1 MTSQPKRKKKRSLVR
16 TLLYRFFTGLEIL
29 IKFCFFIP
37 ILLFMVWFSH
47 KVDISG
53 LFQGELAP
61 REVANMLLAGE
72 TVSNYDKMDER
83 AVLELYVQ
91 NLPEDQIPDTIAL
104 GSSRVL
110 QLRQEL
116 GGGSFFNMGLSGAS
130 SMDIMNCFYLLDKA
144 GKLPKNLIIEVD
156 PWLFNGDSA
165 ADLNKKADTELFSEF
180 LQKALGLTSDY
191 EEPDQLA
198 LWKALI
204 DPAYFQG
211 NVKYAL
217 KQRATGEAT
226 TEDGESIPFQPVSG
240 DLDSLDNNV
249 KEPDGSVLYQADF
262 RNWDYDQVMAEV
274 LDQAGTLNGLHGF
287 SKMDPYWT
295 DLFERFIGYVQS
307 KDVNVVFLLTPYHPF
322 IIKHVHNNPQGFEGF
337 FEVEP
342 WLRSFAQEH
351 NIPLYG
357 SYHASRIGV
366 PESLFYDGLHC
377 KPEALKLYFPGIDAA
392 LQGLQ
397 TSYETRYLET
407 YGTSNAD
414 LVTNALVGSTADCL
428 VVDKEWFAQ
437 ASAA

>member
-1 MTSQPKRKKKRSLVR
+1 MTNQPKRKKKRSLVR

-37 ILLFMVWFSH
+37 ILLFIVWFSH

-61 REVANMLLAGE
+61 REVANMLLAGD
-72 TVSNYDKMDER
+72 TVSNYDKLDER

-91 NLPEDQIPDTIAL
+91 NLPEEQVPETIAL

-110 QLRQEL
+110 QLQQEL
-116 GGGSFFNMGLSGAS
+116 VGGSFFNMGLSGAS
-130 SMDIMNCFYLLDKA
+130 AMDVMNCFYLLDKE

-156 PWLFNGDSA
+156 PWLFNGENPT
-165 ADLNKKADTELFSEF
+165 LNQQADTELFPEF
-180 LQKALGLTSDY
+180 LQNALGIESDY
-191 EEPDQLA
+191 QEPDKLE

-217 KQRATGEAT
+217 KQRATGETT

-240 DLDSLDNNV
+240 DLDQLEYNA
-249 KEPDGSVLYQADF
+249 KAPDGTVVYQADF
-262 RNWDYDQVMAEV
+262 RNWNYDQVMAEV

-287 SKMDPYWT
+287 SQMDPYWT
-295 DLFERFIGYVQS
+295 DLFERFVSYVQS
-307 KDVNVVFLLTPYHPF
+307 KDVNVVLLLTPYHPF
-322 IIKHVHNNPQGFEGF
+322 IIKYVHDNPQGFDGF
-337 FEVEP
+337 FDVEP

-377 KPEALKLYFPGIDAA
+377 KPEALKLYFPGIEAA

-397 TSYETRYLET
+397 TFYEAQYLET
-407 YGTSNAD
+407 YGADNAD
-414 LVTNALVGSTADCL
+414 LVTNALVGTTADCL
-428 VVDKEWFAQ
+428 VVDEEWFAK